1 MVSFIVGHRSFS
13 KPYTELY
20 IGSSVVAGNPDSVK
34 DKETRQKGEAF
45 KGSTYLILDH
55 LDLVEVYKGFL
66 VNSNVASNA
75 VYEILYDALERKVK
89 GILCGVREEDSIAYY
104 ALITPTTKSVKKQI
118 SFYIEYVEFGLLP
131 ALQKEVE
138 EILTYDEVKIKEV
151 FGNPPER
158 IYAGSFVA
166 STKEGLALIPFAT
179 YKVNEVVP
187 AYLGEEDE
195 RISKLEVEVEE
206 INARLASM
214 ADTENEEYK
223 KLQEKRRELLKE
235 LAKLRNY
242 LYNPDITKAVKS
254 KGERLFITQKPEI
267 RYLGENLLQAAHE
280 FKDLK
285 LAGFK
290 RIKGVYA
297 VIVLPVY
304 NNLSGKL
311 QRSYLEV
318 MLSLFADGELFPIEL
333 QKARQTVMVM
343 DEALRELIRSLEAG
357 TKPNL
362 SSLKERIK
370 ENLSLRRRVEDL
382 EKFVLSKVGEEKET
396 SEEVLQFLRDLKTEL
411 EKGRRILYSPFT
423 VNRVVSVSEIVSLL
437 QEVGFDPSSLGRD
450 GWSSLYEVVDALN
463 ETLENTF
470 KNELGEEIKLITKYL
485 LRHIEE
491 GKPIKYK
498 IKVKDRIEEGYYP
511 SPDRGLEITDLFPNR
526 VLVNVIKG
534 ALAKLNASDKLR
546 KLEETEVFF
555 EGYAAKLGYTAVVAF
570 TRKVFGAVA
579 KTYLA
584 RIDFDREGEVKA
596 LREFLISNWLGEYR
610 PPTEAVKEEQT
621 EGEIVDLEDFDDILG
636 D

>member
-1 MVSFIVGHRSFS
+1 MVFVVGHRRFS
-13 KPYTELY
+13 KPFEELY

-34 DKETRQKGEAF
+34 DKESRQKGEPF

-66 VNSNVASNA
+66 VNSNVAPNA
-75 VYEILYDALERKVK
+75 VYEILYDALEGKVK

-285 LAGFK
+285 LAGFE

-311 QRSYLEV
+311 QKGYLEV

-343 DEALRELIRSLEAG
+343 DEVLRELIRSLEAG
-357 TKPNL
+357 AKPNL

-396 SEEVLQFLRDLKTEL
+396 SEEVLQFLKDLKAEL
-411 EKGRRILYSPFT
+411 EKGKRILYSPFT
-423 VNRVVSVSEIVSLL
+423 VNRLVSVSEIVSLL

-450 GWSSLYEVVDALN
+450 GWSSLYEVADALN

-498 IKVKDRIEEGYYP
+498 IRVKDRIEEGFYP
-511 SPDRGLEITDLFPNR
+511 SSDRGLEITDLFPNR
-526 VLVNVIKG
+526 VLVNVVKG

-610 PPTEAVKEEQT
+610 PPTEVAKEEQT
-621 EGEIVDLEDFDDILG
+621 EGEIVDLEDFDDLLG